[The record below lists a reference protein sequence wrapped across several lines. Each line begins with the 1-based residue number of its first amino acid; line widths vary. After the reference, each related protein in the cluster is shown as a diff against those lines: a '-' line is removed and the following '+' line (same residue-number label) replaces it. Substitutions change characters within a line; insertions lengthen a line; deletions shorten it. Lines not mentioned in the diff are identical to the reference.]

1 MCWSRKWSWVGGL
14 GLDLSTVAAGGAA
27 RHLWRDAVGATAA
40 AGLLRAR
47 AAQRP
52 RLLRVQVL
60 ADGGRGRHHAGA
72 DRPRATAAVF
82 PASRLVTAGLLFT
95 GLAAR
100 AAGSWA
106 QRVIRGEVDPSRIMD
121 RSVSAE
127 ATESDK
133 KSGKTGLKGP

>member
-1 MCWSRKWSWVGGL
+1 MMWETVWIYSLQEHAFGPASLAHLDRLDRGTAIDPWTTHSKQCASCRKAL
-14 GLDLSTVAAGGAA
+14 
-27 RHLWRDAVGATAA
+27 
-40 AGLLRAR
+40 AR
-47 AAQRP
+47 AT
-52 RLLRVQVL
+52 RLQKIGTAL
-60 ADGGRGRHHAGA
+60 ACS
-72 DRPRATAAVF
+72 AVF

-133 KSGKTGLKGP
+133 KSGKTGLKEP